1 MATACTCCEI
11 LADVWLE
18 LVKVFCQHRQCH
30 STNLSDCGLRRL
42 IVGAQSLDTP
52 CTSATSY
59 ALSHFTLGS
68 DHIQLEHKVV
78 DFEGILIQKIVG
90 ACAQSTDTTPSA
102 VAASATSA
110 ARLRMGISE
119 GEASKSPCSHQQQQQ
134 QQ

>member
-1 MATACTCCEI
+1 MIVDLEGSL
-11 LADVWLE
+11 LA
-18 LVKVFCQHRQCH
+18 
-30 STNLSDCGLRRL
+30 LRALTPLAPRL
-42 IVGAQSLDTP
+42 PD
-52 CTSATSY
+52 
-59 ALSHFTLGS
+59 ALSHITLGS

-78 DFEGILIQKIVG
+78 DFGGILIQKIVG

-110 ARLRMGISE
+110 ARLRMRISE